1 MIGFRCAQMQ
11 KRLFLVLFFIGY
23 YNILYNDFMN
33 IKDIIVSLFLVTP
46 HEMAVSMARQ
56 VQAKRLSFNL
66 SQKTLAER
74 SGVSFGV
81 LKKFE
86 RTGKISLES
95 LLKIALVLDS
105 LAEFQG
111 LFQKG
116 TSGNFT
122 SLDELLKDTKRK
134 RGRK

>member
-1 MIGFRCAQMQ
+1 MNLRGIMISTI
-11 KRLFLVLFFIGY
+11 FI
-23 YNILYNDFMN
+23 
-33 IKDIIVSLFLVTP
+33 TP
-46 HEMAVSMARQ
+46 HEMATTIARQ
-56 VQAKRLSFNL
+56 AQAKRLSLNL
-66 SQKTLAER
+66 SQKTLSER

-95 LLKIALVLDS
+95 LLKIALVLSS

-111 LFQKG
+111 LFKE
-116 TSGNFT
+116 TSSENFT